1 MAKKTK
7 AALKAYD
14 AEPMRDGDV
23 ALLIDDGVCLEI
35 EGLANHWDAGVRRN
49 LAAALGPGCA
59 RVVMA
64 VARPGRA
71 LLASD
76 HVLWAEL
83 REELLDS
90 GVELDPLH
98 AVAARKA
105 TKLVGHPLGGGEGS
119 ADRDGAD
126 VVEGN
131 ADLLVRPMTPAD
143 ELITEQHQLVTQWST
158 WLPRASV
165 QHSCTGWP

>member
-1 MAKKTK
+1 MSTDCFLTLLCLGATNHSGAMTKKTK

-14 AEPMRDGDV
+14 AEPMQDGDV

-83 REELLDS
+83 REELLGC
-90 GVELDPLH
+90 GVELDPVH

-105 TKLVGHPLGGGEGS
+105 ATKGG
-119 ADRDGAD
+119 
-126 VVEGN
+126 
-131 ADLLVRPMTPAD
+131 
-143 ELITEQHQLVTQWST
+143 
-158 WLPRASV
+158 RASARRRR
-165 QHSCTGWP
+165 